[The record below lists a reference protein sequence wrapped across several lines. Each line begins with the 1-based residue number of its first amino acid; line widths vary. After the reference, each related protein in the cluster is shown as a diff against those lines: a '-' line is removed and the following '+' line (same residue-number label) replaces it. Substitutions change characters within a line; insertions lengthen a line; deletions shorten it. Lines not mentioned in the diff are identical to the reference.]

1 MATTPARQVNNAI
14 YDELGERWYAANDDP
29 VALLRAESRLRNPW
43 VSARLRQELGPAAQV
58 LDVGCGAGF
67 LANQLARDGYS
78 VVGLDASPDSLV
90 VARRHDE
97 TQTVRYEAG
106 DALALPYPDGSF
118 DAVCAMDFLEHVE
131 APGRVVAEC
140 ARVLRPGGL
149 FFFHT
154 FNRNFLAWLI
164 VIKGVEWFV
173 KNTPNDMH
181 VLRLFIKPQELRA
194 LCLDNQLVVR
204 ELLGSA
210 PVVFSADFWS
220 MLVRRVVPPGF
231 RFHFVKSTLLGYS
244 GYARRQ

>member
-131 APGRVVAEC
+131 APGRVV
-140 ARVLRPGGL
+140 
-149 FFFHT
+149 
-154 FNRNFLAWLI
+154 
-164 VIKGVEWFV
+164 
-173 KNTPNDMH
+173 
-181 VLRLFIKPQELRA
+181 
-194 LCLDNQLVVR
+194 
-204 ELLGSA
+204 
-210 PVVFSADFWS
+210 
-220 MLVRRVVPPGF
+220 
-231 RFHFVKSTLLGYS
+231 
-244 GYARRQ
+244 